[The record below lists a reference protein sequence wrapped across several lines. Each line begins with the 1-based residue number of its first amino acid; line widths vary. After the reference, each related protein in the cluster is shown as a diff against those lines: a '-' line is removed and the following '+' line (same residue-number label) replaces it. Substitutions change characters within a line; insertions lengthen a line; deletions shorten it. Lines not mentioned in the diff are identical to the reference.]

1 MNIKQQRTESLL
13 QEVLSLALSQLQDTQ
28 INTLTITGVKCSK
41 GKQSAEV
48 YIEGTDIPHDERKAI
63 LEQLKKAQGIL
74 KEYVLNSTQWFRSP
88 NLIFKFDDTLHS
100 ANNLDSI
107 FAQLERE
114 KRTPKE

>member
-13 QEVLSLALSQLQDTQ
+13 QEVLSLALSQLQDSQ
-28 INTLTITGVKCSK
+28 INTLIITGVKCSK

-48 YIEGTDIPHDERKAI
+48 YIEGTDISPNERKAI

-74 KEYVLNSTQWFRSP
+74 KEYVLNSTQWFRVP
-88 NLIFKFDDTLHS
+88 NLQFKFDDTLHCV
-100 ANNLDSI
+100 NNLDSI

-114 KRTPKE
+114 KQKKE